1 MDGAIT
7 VYYGT
12 KKKVEEEVIQGG
24 VVAGARFR
32 ISPEPG
38 AAAWW
43 GEISWLPDH
52 PGGPQVFSLEF
63 SALRSQ
69 SPEGDQP

>member
-12 KKKVEEEVIQGG
+12 KKTVEEEVIQGG

-32 ISPEPG
+32 IPPEPG

-52 PGGPQVFSLEF
+52 PGGPQVFYLEL
-63 SALRSQ
+63 SARRSQ
-69 SPEGDQP
+69 SPEGK